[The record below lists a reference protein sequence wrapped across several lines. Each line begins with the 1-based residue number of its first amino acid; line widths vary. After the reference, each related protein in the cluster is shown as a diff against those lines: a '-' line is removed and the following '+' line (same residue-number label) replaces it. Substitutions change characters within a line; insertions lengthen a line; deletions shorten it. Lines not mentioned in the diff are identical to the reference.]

1 MAKLERKYM
10 AHYLK
15 VGQSYVRLG
24 RDLEEYS
31 PTLHAQTVAT
41 RNILGQTNVEVV
53 GYRKSAAVRPYF
65 AEPGDP
71 LFEMLQDIIDG
82 GKILDDCRTEL
93 LEVKLW
99 NGDSTGYPALAEQC
113 TLELTSYGGDTRGYQ
128 INFNIHSTG
137 QPQQGRFDPE
147 KGTFTQETQGTE

>member
-10 AHYLK
+10 AHYLR
-15 VGQSYVRLG
+15 VGDTYVRLG

-71 LFEMLQDIIDG
+71 LFLLLQDIIDG
-82 GKILDDCRTEL
+82 GKILDACHAEL

-99 NGDSTGYPALAEQC
+99 DHDGNGYPAIGEPC
-113 TLELTSYGGDTRGYQ
+113 TLEVTSYGGDTRGYQ
-128 INFNIHSTG
+128 ITFNIHSTG
-137 QPQQGRFDPE
+137 QPRQGRFDPE
-147 KGTFTQETQGTE
+147 TGTFTPT